1 MRFRG
6 KTSRALK
13 HLPGAIAQDE
23 VVEFILAAEMGGD
36 PGVLVL
42 TSDRL
47 LFIGNAR
54 TDWALRSASVG
65 QITGALV
72 ERGTMRHTVTVAL
85 DDGAL
90 ILTTVDRPAADA
102 FAGLLHVRLAG
113 HVLSCVGPAPRAAPA
128 PAPATPAITQS
139 GRDAAETPADP
150 ATAPNPGVDA
160 VTAMAQLRK
169 LLDLG
174 LITESEFERKKAE
187 ILDRL

>member
-13 HLPGAIAQDE
+13 HLPSTVAADE
-23 VVEFILAAEMGGD
+23 VVEFILAAELGGH

-54 TDWALRSASVG
+54 TDWTLRSVSVG
-65 QITGALV
+65 QINGALV
-72 ERGTMRHTVTVAL
+72 DRGTMRHTLTVTMAE
-85 DDGAL
+85 GAL
-90 ILTTVDRPAADA
+90 IVTTVDRPAADA

-113 HVLSCVGPAPRAAPA
+113 RVLSCVGPAPRAAPA
-128 PAPATPAITQS
+128 PAPPNPPAAQVS
-139 GRDAAETPADP
+139 PASAETPVEAP
-150 ATAPNPGVDA
+150 TANNPSVDA

-169 LLDLG
+169 MLDLG
-174 LITESEFERKKAE
+174 LITPSEFERKKAE